1 MNYNIQLTKIAN
13 SSILI
18 VMGMTGAG
26 TIKRFHVATAFKWEI
41 RALLN

>member
-26 TIKRFHVATAFKWEI
+26 TIKRFHGQQQHSNGK
-41 RALLN
+41 